1 MPYFQVPKPSLPLAC
16 VLLVMLVSLGACSGA
31 LQSNHGAKAA
41 LNTPQGHVVI
51 KGKPV
56 YLSGFNVAWFDFARD
71 FGKGVD
77 EKALRKALQQVKD
90 SGGNSLRWWMHTDG
104 SQTPEWH
111 TVNGVRLVAG
121 PGGSLIQDLKT
132 ALDIAAEYDVYIV
145 PSIWSFDM
153 LKDNDYRKPPTQDN
167 YRLLTEDKVLNSYIN
182 NALVPM
188 VQALNYHPQLA
199 AWELF
204 NEPENMTE
212 SWFPQQQ
219 GFYGGKVPSL
229 KQLQKVQALMTA
241 AIHQAALDINQVA
254 LVTTGSKSMGK
265 YNSDI
270 AGGINLYRD
279 DRMIAAAGGN
289 PLATLDFY
297 APHYYNNESK
307 HGAWSPFHHHVDY
320 WQVTKPVVIGEFHAN
335 ETLDVLNDPVK
346 AEDLCSRLIDN
357 GYAGGWSWQWN
368 EHVEH
373 LMHCQE
379 RAAIR

>member
-1 MPYFQVPKPSLPLAC
+1 MYAW
-16 VLLVMLVSLGACSGA
+16 
-31 LQSNHGAKAA
+31 LQAH
-41 LNTPQGHVVI
+41 
-51 KGKPV
+51 
-56 YLSGFNVAWFDFARD
+56 
-71 FGKGVD
+71 
-77 EKALRKALQQVKD
+77 
-90 SGGNSLRWWMHTDG
+90 
-104 SQTPEWH
+104 
-111 TVNGVRLVAG
+111 
-121 PGGSLIQDLKT
+121 GSLIQDLKT

-297 APHYYNNESK
+297 APLLQQRIKTRCLVALS
-307 HGAWSPFHHHVDY
+307 SP
-320 WQVTKPVVIGEFHAN
+320 
-335 ETLDVLNDPVK
+335 
-346 AEDLCSRLIDN
+346 C
-357 GYAGGWSWQWN
+357 
-368 EHVEH
+368 
-373 LMHCQE
+373 
-379 RAAIR
+379 

>member
-1 MPYFQVPKPSLPLAC
+1 
-16 VLLVMLVSLGACSGA
+16 
-31 LQSNHGAKAA
+31 
-41 LNTPQGHVVI
+41 
-51 KGKPV
+51 
-56 YLSGFNVAWFDFARD
+56 
-71 FGKGVD
+71 
-77 EKALRKALQQVKD
+77 
-90 SGGNSLRWWMHTDG
+90 
-104 SQTPEWH
+104 
-111 TVNGVRLVAG
+111 
-121 PGGSLIQDLKT
+121 
-132 ALDIAAEYDVYIV
+132 
-145 PSIWSFDM
+145 M

-297 APHYYNNESK
+297 APTITTTNQNTVL
-307 HGAWSPFHHHVDY
+307 GRPFI
-320 WQVTKPVVIGEFHAN
+320 TM
-335 ETLDVLNDPVK
+335 
-346 AEDLCSRLIDN
+346 LIT
-357 GYAGGWSWQWN
+357 GK
-368 EHVEH
+368 
-373 LMHCQE
+373 
-379 RAAIR
+379 

>member
-1 MPYFQVPKPSLPLAC
+1 MLKLKLSCRVLCYLALILTPAAC
-16 VLLVMLVSLGACSGA
+16 LYACSAPPQATHSTPKA
-31 LQSNHGAKAA
+31 LK
-41 LNTPQGHVVI
+41 TPSGHIIV
-51 KGKPV
+51 KGKAV
-56 YLSGFNVAWFDFARD
+56 YLSGFNVAWFDFAHD
-71 FGKGVD
+71 FGKGLD
-77 EKALRKALQQVKD
+77 EQNLRKALQQVKD

-104 SQTPEWH
+104 SLTPEWH
-111 TVNGVRLVAG
+111 TVNGERLVAG
-121 PGGSLIQDLKT
+121 PGGTLIGDLKQ

-153 LKDNDYRKPPTQDN
+153 LKKNDYRKPPNADN
-167 YRLLTEDKVLNSYIN
+167 YRLLTEDTVLVSYIN
-182 NALVPM
+182 NALIPM
-188 VQALNYHPQLA
+188 VQTLNNHPQLA

-212 SWFPQQQ
+212 EWFPQQ
-219 GFYGGKVPSL
+219 GDFYGGPVPSL
-229 KQLQKVQALMTA
+229 AQLQKVQALMTA
-241 AIHQAALDINQVA
+241 AIHKAAININQVA

-279 DRMIAAAGGN
+279 DRMVAAASGD

-297 APHYYNNESK
+297 APHYYNNETK

-335 ETLDVLNDPVK
+335 ETLDVLNDAVK
-346 AEDLCSRLIDN
+346 AEDLCKRLIDN
-357 GYAGGWSWQWN
+357 GYAGAWSWQWN
-368 EHVEH
+368 EHADH
-373 LMHCQE
+373 LIHCQQ